1 MDDDPEP
8 TVYPTRTSDDQEE
21 CEQSCAM
28 HYQDWGSLPPAQ
40 QARLRNHGLLSDE
53 LEVKLMRDKHIGYLI
68 NGLVQ
73 LSGNYVVLDASR
85 PWLCYWILHSLDLLD
100 ALPHELA
107 PNAIDTLKRCEAKGA
122 LGGYGGG
129 PMQHPHCAPT
139 YAAVLALCLLGS
151 AQAYGS
157 IDRRRLYRFFW
168 SLKHASGGFR
178 MHEDGEVD
186 VRGTYTVV
194 AIAALTNMLTPE
206 LVSGVAEYTRQ
217 CQTYEGGFG
226 GEPGTEAH
234 GGYAFCALAALVLLG
249 EAHTVDLRA
258 LEEWCCHRQMEV
270 EGGFSGRCNKLV
282 DSCYS
287 FWQGGTALLLEH
299 IRRGRVSLG
308 PPSAADAAASAPVW
322 TVGTAHVPPA
332 AAASAPVSRPCGV
345 ADSAWRDGYLPVD
358 QLALQK
364 YILLCAQQFPDGG
377 LRDKPGKPRDYY
389 HTCYSLSGLS
399 AMQNFLGE
407 RITTWGDAEGN
418 IVAPTHPAFN
428 IRETK
433 VADAFAYFGEMPCD
447 HESLMA

>member
-8 TVYPTRTSDDQEE
+8 TVPDAHERRPGGVRAELRD
-21 CEQSCAM
+21 A
-28 HYQDWGSLPPAQ
+28 LPGLGLA
-40 QARLRNHGLLSDE
+40 AAGAGALRNHGLLSDE
-53 LEVKLMRDKHIGYLI
+53 LEVKLMRDKHIGYLLK
-68 NGLVQ
+68 GLVQ

-299 IRRGRVSLG
+299 IRRGRVNLG

-322 TVGTAHVPPA
+322 TVGTAHVPRCRREPPA
-332 AAASAPVSRPCGV
+332 GCAYRLPGATVV
-345 ADSAWRDGYLPVD
+345 PVD
-358 QLALQK
+358 HSPSEVYPAVRAAVRTRPARQA
-364 YILLCAQQFPDGG
+364 
-377 LRDKPGKPRDYY
+377 GKPASTTRA
-389 HTCYSLSGLS
+389 SLSGLGD
-399 AMQNFLGE
+399 AEHLGGAS
-407 RITTWGDAEGN
+407 TWGDAEGN
-418 IVAPTHPAFN
+418 IAA
-428 IRETK
+428 
-433 VADAFAYFGEMPCD
+433 
-447 HESLMA
+447 